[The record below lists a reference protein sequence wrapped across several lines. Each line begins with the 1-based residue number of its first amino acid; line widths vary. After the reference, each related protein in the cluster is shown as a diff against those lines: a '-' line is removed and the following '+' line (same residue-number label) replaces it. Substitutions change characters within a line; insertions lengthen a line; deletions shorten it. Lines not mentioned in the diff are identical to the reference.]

1 MGEKQELPASLIAAL
16 DQDRV
21 DGIIERLKLKYQNR
35 VSVPESLGQ
44 LKADNPEIDF
54 EDLERVIKREYKDSI
69 KDYLTGQNLL
79 KNSLPTWDDVICN
92 DGNYI
97 IPEGIREI
105 PDFAFKGKTIKSLS
119 FPSSLVRILENAF
132 TDSYGTDLIIPKTVK
147 KIFQD
152 AFSRSHFETISF
164 EGSLKDIPDRC
175 FSFSG
180 TKRVVIP
187 EGVEKIGY
195 RAFNDCFHLEEVVFP
210 STLKTIGW
218 SAFRNCDNLK
228 SLLGKPLDEIDISPC
243 AFDECDAF
251 ADENGYIVIRG
262 ILYKSPAIYKNRHVV
277 VPEGVTG
284 LSSSAL
290 IPDSGTHYR
299 DEKGEI
305 IRYGYCQEITLPHSI
320 TELERLDIDKNVKRI
335 NLPKGITIHDQRTLE
350 NPKLKVHYY

>member
-1 MGEKQELPASLIAAL
+1 MKNKQELPASLISAL

-21 DGIIERLKLKYQNR
+21 DRIIEQLKLKYQNR
-35 VSVPESLGQ
+35 ESVPESLEQ
-44 LKADNPEIDF
+44 LKADNPEVDF
-54 EDLERVIKREYKDSI
+54 EDIESVIKREYKDSI

-105 PDFAFKGKTIKSLS
+105 PGYAFEGETIKSIS
-119 FPSSLVRILENAF
+119 FPSSLVRILEYAF
-132 TDSYGTDLIIPKTVK
+132 SRSYGTELIIPKTVK
-147 KIFQD
+147 KIFPY
-152 AFSRSHFETISF
+152 AFQNSNFETISF
-164 EGSLKDIPDRC
+164 ECSLKNIPDGC

-187 EGVEKIGY
+187 EGVKKIGWN
-195 RAFNDCFHLEEVVFP
+195 AFNDCFHLEEVVFP

-218 SAFRNCDNLK
+218 SAFRNCDKLK

-243 AFDECDAF
+243 AFDECNAF

-305 IRYGYCQEITLPHSI
+305 IRYGYCQEITLPRSI
-320 TELERLDIDKNVKRI
+320 TELERLDIDKKVKRI
-335 NLPKGITIHDQRTLE
+335 NLPKGIVIHDQRALE
-350 NPKLKVHYY
+350 NPKLKVRYY